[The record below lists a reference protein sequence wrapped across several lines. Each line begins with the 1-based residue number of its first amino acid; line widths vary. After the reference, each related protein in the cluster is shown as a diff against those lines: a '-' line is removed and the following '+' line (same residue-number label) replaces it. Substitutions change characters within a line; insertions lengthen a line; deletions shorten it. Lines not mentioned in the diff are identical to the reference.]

1 MSKEMS
7 KELYNYAKDVLS
19 YLYNTNKEVFKY
31 HIELDDFIQE
41 GLLEITKS
49 IDNYDD
55 TKSSLKTYVVN
66 VCKLFK
72 YKMFDRYRRK
82 KYVNKVNM
90 LACSINDK
98 VKGTDDI
105 YVVDT
110 LGINDKALLD
120 EEYKQLRNYIE
131 SRLSPTQLERMLIF
145 ESGITN
151 EEYANRYNVT
161 KNRAST
167 IKYDTKQLIK
177 KLINEFNS
185 L

>member
-1 MSKEMS
+1 MSKEIS
-7 KELYNYAKDVLS
+7 NELYIYAKDVLS

-31 HIELDDFIQE
+31 HIELEDFIQE
-41 GLLEITKS
+41 GLIEITKS
-49 IDNYDD
+49 LDNYDN
-55 TKSSLKTYVVN
+55 TKSSLKTFVAN

-72 YKMFDRYRRK
+72 YKMFDRYIRK
-82 KYVNKVNM
+82 KYVNKAHMV
-90 LACSINDK
+90 ACSINEQ
-98 VKGTDDI
+98 VKGTDNI

-131 SRLSPTQLERMLIF
+131 SHLSPLQLERMLLF
-145 ESGITN
+145 ESGIST

-161 KNRAST
+161 KNRAGT

-177 KLINEFNS
+177 KLIIEYNS